1 MNSLIVRSNKAE
13 IFTSEE
19 FGQVKTILNDDGTI
33 SINAEDAAI
42 GLGWYEEKNGKR
54 YVRWRTF
61 NSYAKGFGFN
71 EEIQKD
77 DYIPESL
84 FYLLAMKAAN
94 EAAQNFQ
101 RWIAVDIIPE
111 IRNTGAYKSKT
122 SSFSRQSSDSGTS
135 TQSNEYLSPELQA
148 IFCIDRRTM
157 EMNDRVTKIENN
169 TTIDYSQQEEIRQL
183 VNRKVMEALG
193 GKGTPAYKELSKKVY
208 ASIWNDYKRKLN
220 VNSYRNTSLKNY
232 NRAIDMLMNWEPSRE
247 IELMV
252 TGANVE

>member
-77 DYIPESL
+77 DY
-84 FYLLAMKAAN
+84 
-94 EAAQNFQ
+94 
-101 RWIAVDIIPE
+101 
-111 IRNTGAYKSKT
+111 T
-122 SSFSRQSSDSGTS
+122 
-135 TQSNEYLSPELQA
+135 
-148 IFCIDRRTM
+148 
-157 EMNDRVTKIENN
+157 
-169 TTIDYSQQEEIRQL
+169 
-183 VNRKVMEALG
+183 
-193 GKGTPAYKELSKKVY
+193 
-208 ASIWNDYKRKLN
+208 
-220 VNSYRNTSLKNY
+220 LKNY

>member
-1 MNSLIVRSNKAE
+1 MGDLIVRSNKAE
-13 IFTSEE
+13 IFTSEK
-19 FGQVKTILNDDGTI
+19 FGQVKTVFNDDGTI

-42 GLGWYEEKNGKR
+42 GLGWYEEKYGKK

-61 NSYAKGFGFN
+61 NTYVKGFGFS

-94 EAAQNFQ
+94 EAAQEFQ
-101 RWIAVDIIPE
+101 RWIAVEVIPE
-111 IRNTGAYKSKT
+111 IRQTGEYKSKT
-122 SSFSRQSSDSGTS
+122 SYAVKSMASDTSFQTNP
-135 TQSNEYLSPELQA
+135 QLSPELQA
-148 IFCIDRRTM
+148 IFCIDKRTL
-157 EMNDRVTKIENN
+157 EIKDRITKIENN

-183 VNRKVMEALG
+183 VNKKVMEVLG

-220 VNSYRNTSLKNY
+220 VNSYRNTSVKNY
-232 NRAIDMLMNWEPSRE
+232 EYARDMLMNWTPSRE